1 MVGITA
7 YGAYIPRYR
16 LGKETAGWNMP
27 IEKPVC
33 NFDEDTITMA
43 VAAGMDC
50 IRGENRDT
58 IDSLIFATS
67 TPPYIEK
74 QNAAMVAAAVDL
86 RRDIVTNDITNSLR
100 AGTLALKAALDAVTA
115 GSARQVMVT
124 AADARSAEPGGEID
138 QAIGDGAGALL
149 IGNKDVIA
157 TVTGSHSIS
166 EETQDYW
173 RAEGD
178 NYVRTW
184 EDRFVFDTGYMNI
197 MPEAVAGLLKKMNV
211 TPKDVTKAV
220 FYGPNARRHQEM
232 ARKLGFAPEQVL
244 DPLFGKMNNTG
255 AAYPVM
261 LLIAALESAKAGD
274 KILLASYGDGA
285 DAYMIEVTDDI
296 KKIKPK
302 YGIKINLE
310 TKRIARRRGVRG
322 PEMKAQEGAPPSI
335 SARWRQREAI
345 DRLYGAKCLNCGL
358 VQYPAQRVCTR
369 CHTKDKWETVRLSD
383 KKGKIY
389 TFSLDYLVPGLDR
402 PLAICIVDW
411 ECGGRG
417 LFMGT
422 DREVEPAPGDIH
434 CEAPVEM
441 TFRKL
446 RSTGGVHNY
455 YWKCMPRRYPF

>member
-232 ARKLGFAPEQVL
+232 ARKLGFAL
-244 DPLFGKMNNTG
+244 SKCWTLS
-255 AAYPVM
+255 
-261 LLIAALESAKAGD
+261 SAK
-274 KILLASYGDGA
+274 
-285 DAYMIEVTDDI
+285 
-296 KKIKPK
+296 
-302 YGIKINLE
+302 
-310 TKRIARRRGVRG
+310 
-322 PEMKAQEGAPPSI
+322 
-335 SARWRQREAI
+335 
-345 DRLYGAKCLNCGL
+345 
-358 VQYPAQRVCTR
+358 
-369 CHTKDKWETVRLSD
+369 
-383 KKGKIY
+383 
-389 TFSLDYLVPGLDR
+389 
-402 PLAICIVDW
+402 
-411 ECGGRG
+411 
-417 LFMGT
+417 
-422 DREVEPAPGDIH
+422 
-434 CEAPVEM
+434 
-441 TFRKL
+441 
-446 RSTGGVHNY
+446 
-455 YWKCMPRRYPF
+455 